1 MDVIRNC
8 INGIDIYQVIEMDIG
23 IEVHWTFE
31 HVATTEE
38 VRKIPWL
45 FPTYVAEDGSFQA
58 IVQSFVVAIG
68 NRVVVI
74 DTCIG
79 NEKDRMIE
87 LPRWSHLQTNFM
99 ESFRKT
105 GFAPED
111 VTDVLCTHMHM
122 DHVGWNTSLR
132 DGNWVPT
139 FPNAKHYFS
148 RTEYEYWL
156 GNPDGAGEGNHL
168 AFADSVQPVI
178 DAGMAVFVDDNA
190 DLGDG
195 ISLLPT
201 PGHTPGHVSIRLRTE
216 QGALY
221 ITGDSIHHPCQ
232 LARTE
237 WSARI
242 DWDQEVSRQSRRKL
256 LDLASCDNAYLA
268 GSHFS
273 IPSIGRVVPAEDG
286 RDFAFVG
293 IGAAMPNAVAPTQE
307 NPPRG
312 HQACGGEG
320 RRKG

>member
-1 MDVIRNC
+1 MDVISNT
-8 INGIDIYQVIEMDIG
+8 INGIDIHQVIEMDIG

-31 HVATTEE
+31 PVATPEE

-58 IVQSFVVAIG
+58 IVQSFVFAIG
-68 NRVVVI
+68 ERVVVI

-87 LPRWSHLQTNFM
+87 LPRWSHLQTKFI

-122 DHVGWNTSLR
+122 DHVGWNTTLKG
-132 DGNWVPT
+132 DKWAPT
-139 FPNAKHYFS
+139 FPNARHYFS
-148 RTEYEYWL
+148 RTEHDYWL
-156 GNPDGAGEGNHL
+156 TNPVEAGEGNHL
-168 AFADSVQPVI
+168 AFVDSVQPI
-178 DAGMAVFVDDNA
+178 IEAGMAVFVDDNA

-195 ISLLPT
+195 ISLVPT
-201 PGHTPGHVSIRLRTE
+201 PGHTPGHVSVCLRTGKGE
-216 QGALY
+216 VY

-242 DWDQEVSRQSRRKL
+242 DWDQEMSRTSRRKL
-256 LDLASCDNAYLA
+256 LQLASRDNAYLA

-273 IPSIGRVVPAEDG
+273 IPSIGRVFPAGD
-286 RDFAFVG
+286 
-293 IGAAMPNAVAPTQE
+293 
-307 NPPRG
+307 
-312 HQACGGEG
+312 GEG
-320 RRKG
+320 YAFEAVRQSVE